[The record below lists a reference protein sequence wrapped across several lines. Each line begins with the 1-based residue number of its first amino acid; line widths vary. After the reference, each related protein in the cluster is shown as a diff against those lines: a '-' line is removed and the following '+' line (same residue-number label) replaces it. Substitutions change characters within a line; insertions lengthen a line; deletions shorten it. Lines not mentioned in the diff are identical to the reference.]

1 MKAELTLHTATD
13 EQLLAELVR
22 RNPPSAAPRTR
33 TTRDF
38 DVLIGIGK
46 NHCVDI
52 QFFQDELDALRSIDA
67 ASTTEAGK

>member
-1 MKAELTLHTATD
+1 MKAALTLHTATD

-22 RNPPSAAPRTR
+22 RNPPGPAPRTR

-46 NHCVDI
+46 NRFVDI
-52 QFFQDELDALRSIDA
+52 QFFQGDLDALRYIDA
-67 ASTTEAGK
+67 ASAEAKP